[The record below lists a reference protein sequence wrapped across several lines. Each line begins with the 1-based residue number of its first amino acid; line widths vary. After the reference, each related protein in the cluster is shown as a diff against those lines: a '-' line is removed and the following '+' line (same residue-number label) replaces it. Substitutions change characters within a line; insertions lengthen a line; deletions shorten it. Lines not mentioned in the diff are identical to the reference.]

1 MDRVS
6 IIIPVKDALPYLKK
20 CIYSIEKYTSDY
32 ELIIIDND
40 SDKETKKYLKKL
52 NAIVHTNS
60 ENKGFSYASNQG
72 IKLAS
77 CEWLCFLNSDT
88 FVTPYWTGKLKKCFY
103 INPDCGI
110 ASPTTCFS
118 SGEQCDRNLMAKR
131 SKMSEADILNYAST
145 LREEYQATDV
155 YGFCMLTKKS
165 ILSRVGAFDYKRYGI
180 GNFEEIDLQWRL
192 KKVGYKSYWAEGAYV
207 HHYGHKTFD
216 IVGDNTFNKNKVI
229 FEKRKKNYDIFI
241 ENDVGIER

>member
-1 MDRVS
+1 VDRVS
-6 IIIPVKDALPYLKK
+6 IIIPVKDALSYFKK

-32 ELIIIDND
+32 ELIVIDNG
-40 SDKETKKYLKKL
+40 SDRDTKKYLKRL
-52 NAIVHTNS
+52 NAIVYTNS

-77 CEWLCFLNSDT
+77 YDWLCFLNSDT
-88 FVTPYWTGKLKKCFY
+88 FVTPNWISKLKKCFY

-118 SGEQCDRNLMAKR
+118 SGGQCDRNLLDKR
-131 SKMSEADILNYAST
+131 HKMTEADILDYAST
-145 LREEYQATDV
+145 LNEGYQATLI

-192 KKVGYKSYWAEGAYV
+192 KKVGYKSYWVKGAYV
-207 HHYGHKTFD
+207 HHWGHKTFD
-216 IVGDNTFNKNKVI
+216 IVGDNTLSKNKAI
-229 FEKRKKNYDIFI
+229 FEKRKRNGNIFI
-241 ENDVGIER
+241 ENDVEI